1 MTAAISKIGLAAE
14 LSTNQA
20 AIDLAE
26 EVLGRLRSGE
36 TIAFA
41 VVEVRKART
50 VATGYVAADQYHL
63 LNSGA
68 ARLAVRI
75 ASEVDD
81 E

>member
-1 MTAAISKIGLAAE
+1 MSAGIQKIGLAAASVNRE
-14 LSTNQA
+14 
-20 AIDLAE
+20 AIELAE
-26 EVLGRLRSGE
+26 EVLERLRSGE

-41 VVEVRKART
+41 VIEVRKART
-50 VATGYVAADQYHL
+50 VGTAYVAADQYHL

-81 E
+81 D